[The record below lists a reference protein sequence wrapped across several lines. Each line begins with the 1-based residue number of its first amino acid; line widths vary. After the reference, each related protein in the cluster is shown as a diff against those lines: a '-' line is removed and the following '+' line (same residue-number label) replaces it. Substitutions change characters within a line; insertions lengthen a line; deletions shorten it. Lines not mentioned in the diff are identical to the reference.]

1 MPGAVLYIRRES
13 NQALAPVYRDR
24 DGTDPYPSGTVVAD
38 ENGYAY
44 FYATDGLY
52 RIQSLE
58 PAIDWRDVLVGQ
70 LYGAVQ
76 RYETYADMAAAL
88 PQPEGT
94 LAQVYADPDEEL
106 RGFYDLVDGAWVY
119 SDPQP
124 LTDED
129 VQAVIDARNTATAAA
144 SSASSSASTATGAA
158 SDASDSAALAE
169 AWATKTDGPV
179 AGGEF
184 SAKHYA
190 EQAQTNA
197 GLPVYQ
203 SIPTSD
209 VGPIYAVGIGP
220 MEWDDDTAQY
230 VPVGSNQ
237 WLAKAICEPFPIWDH
252 IPGCPIPPTDN
263 PDFRFIKLT
272 AGDAYNS
279 GVLTGES
286 VSGTAPLVSATAT
299 ISLAGS
305 PVNGATVRLINTET
319 RALRAGVS
327 GTVQDDAFQNIT
339 GTLDTGHGANGSR
352 FLNGAGTGAFT
363 VTKQTETWMP
373 AGTTSSGSNFT
384 SVILFNS
391 GDSPGARTANE
402 TRGKNIQATYYMRV
416 L

>member
-129 VQAVIDARNTATAAA
+129 VQTVIEARNTATAAA
-144 SSASSSASTATGAA
+144 SSASSSASTATAAA

-220 MEWDDDTAQY
+220 MEWDDDSEEY
-230 VPVGSNQ
+230 VPIAGAPDVVRYVEEADIPSTDEGPIYVIGVGAMEWDAGLSAYAVRGE
-237 WLAKAICEPFPIWDH
+237 LATRLTALDDSVDFAIVYPNGGSESSPANVSTNTRYMVTNPFPGYRVFCLAEIQ
-252 IPGCPIPPTDN
+252 
-263 PDFRFIKLT
+263 
-272 AGDAYNS
+272 S
-279 GVLTGES
+279 GGAWGATGWYYATTS
-286 VSGTAPLVSATAT
+286 RGVSAYQYNDGSIAVQTGSQFLMGPAVEGGGAHGNASA
-299 ISLAGS
+299 ISGPA
-305 PVNGATVRLINTET
+305 PCRVKVWKVKGAI
-319 RALRAGVS
+319 
-327 GTVQDDAFQNIT
+327 
-339 GTLDTGHGANGSR
+339 
-352 FLNGAGTGAFT
+352 
-363 VTKQTETWMP
+363 
-373 AGTTSSGSNFT
+373 
-384 SVILFNS
+384 
-391 GDSPGARTANE
+391 
-402 TRGKNIQATYYMRV
+402 
-416 L
+416 

>member
-1 MPGAVLYIRRES
+1 
-13 NQALAPVYRDR
+13 
-24 DGTDPYPSGTVVAD
+24 
-38 ENGYAY
+38 
-44 FYATDGLY
+44 Y

-76 RYETYADMAAAL
+76 RYGTYADMVAAL

-106 RGFYDLVDGAWVY
+106 RGFCDLVDGAWVY

-129 VQAVIDARNTATAAA
+129 VQAVIEASSTATSAASAA
-144 SSASSSASTATGAA
+144 SSSTSTASSAA
-158 SDASDSAALAE
+158 SDDSDSAALAE

-203 SIPTSD
+203 TVPTTD

-220 MEWDDDTAQY
+220 MEWDEGTEQY
-230 VPVGSNQ
+230 VPIAANQ
-237 WLAKAICEPFPIWDH
+237 WLSKAIGEPFPIWDH
-252 IPGCPIPPTDN
+252 ISGCPTPPTDN

-272 AGDAYNS
+272 ASDSYND
-279 GVLTGES
+279 GVLTGET
-286 VSGTAPLVSATAT
+286 VSGSAPLVTATAT
-299 ISLAGS
+299 VNLAGS
-305 PVNGATVRLINTET
+305 PIDGATVRLINTE
-319 RALRAGVS
+319 RSALRAGDS
-327 GTVQDDAFQNIT
+327 GAFQ
-339 GTLDTGHGANGSR
+339 
-352 FLNGAGTGAFT
+352 
-363 VTKQTETWMP
+363 
-373 AGTTSSGSNFT
+373 
-384 SVILFNS
+384 
-391 GDSPGARTANE
+391 
-402 TRGKNIQATYYMRV
+402 
-416 L
+416 